1 MPKLFNTPF
10 EVSLRILLILYA
22 VKPLSMTIDRISAY
36 DLMSVYGQDFG
47 ISKKNLHGENQFS
60 FSEFSAKR
68 KQLNDALKTLLLDG
82 FASVERSPGGFL
94 FGLNE
99 QGRNFA
105 KSMKSEYAAKYM
117 ETVKKT
123 HQMFKETS
131 DASLLSKITEQALG
145 SLKRR

>member
-1 MPKLFNTPF
+1 M
-10 EVSLRILLILYA
+10 LILYV
-22 VKPLSMTIDRISAY
+22 VKPHSITIDRIAAY
-36 DLMSVYGQDFG
+36 DLMAVYGRDFG
-47 ISKKNLHGENQFS
+47 ISEQNLHGENQFS

-68 KQLNDALKTLLLDG
+68 KQLNGALKTLLLDG
-82 FASVERSPGGFL
+82 SASVERSPGGFL

-99 QGRNFA
+99 QGRIFA
-105 KSMKSEYAAKYM
+105 KSMKSEYAATYM

>member
-10 EVSLRILLILYA
+10 EVSLRILLILYV
-22 VKPLSMTIDRISAY
+22 VKPHSITIDRIAAY
-36 DLMSVYGQDFG
+36 DLMAVYGRDFG
-47 ISKKNLHGENQFS
+47 ISEQNLHGGNQFS

-68 KQLNDALKTLLLDG
+68 KQLNGALKTLLLDG
-82 FASVERSPGGFL
+82 SASVERSPGGFL

-99 QGRNFA
+99 QGRIFA
-105 KSMKSEYAAKYM
+105 KSMKSEYAATYM